1 MEGSIQ
7 EGDGVIWG
15 RELGVKGQE
24 MVCLKLTISH
34 HGTYRVGQSCQVVS
48 LVTVQQS
55 QVPPACGGGADQ
67 IPVVCVCVY
76 MCTCVCGMC
85 LHVCVCVCMYVCVH
99 VCVCVCM
106 WVCVHVCVCVRGGK

>member
-1 MEGSIQ
+1 VEGSIQ

-34 HGTYRVGQSCQVVS
+34 HGTYRAGRSCQVVS

-67 IPVVCVCVY
+67 IPVVCVCV
-76 MCTCVCGMC
+76 
-85 LHVCVCVCMYVCVH
+85 CVCVCACAWGEVGRYLYTCGVGVGMCKGYVIPC
-99 VCVCVCM
+99 
-106 WVCVHVCVCVRGGK
+106 